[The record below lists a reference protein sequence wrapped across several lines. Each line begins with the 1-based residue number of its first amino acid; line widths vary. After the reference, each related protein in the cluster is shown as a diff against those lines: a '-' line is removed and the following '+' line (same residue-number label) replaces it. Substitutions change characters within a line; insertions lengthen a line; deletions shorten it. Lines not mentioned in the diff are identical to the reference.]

1 MSVRISRHVVALL
14 LLSAP
19 NLGAQSRP
27 ATSSKKSALPAPA
40 TGVPAAGPIEQKIE
54 AYLRNVYAW
63 GPSFQVKVGPLKD
76 ASVAGFYEVPV
87 QVTMGGQ
94 SDSTVVYVSKDARYL
109 LRGDMQDMTRDPLAA
124 NRAQIRMANNP
135 SKGPADARV
144 VVVEYADFQCPSCRQ
159 LYQTLRAIE
168 PNYPQVRVVFKDFP
182 LTQVHPW
189 AMTAAIAGRCAYME
203 KPDAFWKLHDLIFD
217 NQEFISPENVWQ
229 KMLDLAGRAGL
240 DSEIFR
246 TCLASQQATQAV
258 LANLKEGQA
267 LKLTN
272 TPTVFVNGRRL
283 VGGDRTFLEQ
293 FIQYELTTQPVPSH
307 MPR

>member
-1 MSVRISRHVVALL
+1 MSVTISRHVVALL

-27 ATSSKKSALPAPA
+27 ATSPKKSARPAPA
-40 TGVPAAGPIEQKIE
+40 TAVPAAGPIEQKIE

-76 ASVAGFYEVPV
+76 ASVTGFYEVPV

-94 SDSTVVYVSKDARYL
+94 SDSTVVYVSKDGRYL
-109 LRGDMQDMTRDPLAA
+109 LRGDMQDMTTDPLAA
-124 NRAQIRMANNP
+124 NRAQIRLANNP
-135 SKGPADARV
+135 SKGPADARI

-168 PNYPQVRVVFKDFP
+168 PNYPQVRFVFKDFP

-217 NQEFISPENVWQ
+217 SQEFISPENVWQ
-229 KMLDLAGRAGL
+229 KMLDLAGQAGL
-240 DSEIFR
+240 NNEIFR

-267 LKLTN
+267 LKVTN

-293 FIQYELTTQPVPSH
+293 FVQYELTAQPPPGH
-307 MPR
+307 IPR

>member
-1 MSVRISRHVVALL
+1 MSLRTSRHVVALL

-27 ATSSKKSALPAPA
+27 ATSPKKSARPAPA
-40 TGVPAAGPIEQKIE
+40 TKVPATGPIEQKIE

-94 SDSTVVYVSKDARYL
+94 SDSIVVYVSKDGRYL
-109 LRGDMQDMTRDPLAA
+109 LRGDMQDMTTDPLAA
-124 NRAQIRMANNP
+124 NRAQIRLANNP

-229 KMLDLAGRAGL
+229 KMLDFAGQAGL
-240 DSEIFR
+240 NSEILR
-246 TCLASQQATQAV
+246 TCMASQQATQAV
-258 LANLKEGQA
+258 LANLKEAQA
-267 LKLTN
+267 LKITN

-283 VGGDRTFLEQ
+283 VGGDPTFLEQ
-293 FIQYELTTQPVPSH
+293 FIQYELTTQPLPGH